1 MEFRGHRTRL
11 GERVADAGEV
21 LPLGTVTCI
30 DMEHRKF
37 GSSHQCDLQSVYQ
50 ADFAGLGKI

>member
-1 MEFRGHRTRL
+1 MGIAL
-11 GERVADAGEV
+11 VWGERVADAGEV